1 MSYEDVMVY
10 VPMSMDYCEC
20 QQLACLRFNYQL
32 EDLAQLPIAGELYTG
47 LTLEQAK
54 IMAAFLDEYIERN
67 EPSKLPASVIQKH

>member
-67 EPSKLPASVIQKH
+67 EPSKLPASVI

>member
-67 EPSKLPASVIQKH
+67 EPSKLPSSVIQKH

>member
-32 EDLAQLPIAGELYTG
+32 EDLAQLPTAGELYTG